1 MDDPYDIYD
10 SIWTS
15 IGLDDW
21 RKRLAPSGEAYID
34 PVFTKNH
41 WAGDIGFMSPEDL
54 GLADLDIPG
63 LYFQISS
70 WVLRYRRPS
79 SVRYTT
85 WWCPKCDNINVAF
98 CSTDLEMESSCVIF
112 CPSPRENGHG
122 THSILPVW
130 VYQRSTYS
138 SAASHLAIASRLMSS
153 SIVQHQHLPKQYH
166 LGPTVDIALW
176 KKIHVDEF
184 NSCEVRASDYS
195 ASRCIK
201 QLDHTNVDEQSALSF
216 WAVSCH
222 SWNGLMWKPWDGCK
236 LGQHAHLVPSALYAM
251 HFGTDSS
258 PVHNWTS
265 PEPPHDDYMMTAII
279 IIITITL
286 NVSVAVRAPGRKQ
299 HVGDGEDE
307 LHKDQAHLGGF
318 WIWWLS
324 FSKSELPWFNGLV

>member
-1 MDDPYDIYD
+1 
-10 SIWTS
+10 
-15 IGLDDW
+15 
-21 RKRLAPSGEAYID
+21 
-34 PVFTKNH
+34 
-41 WAGDIGFMSPEDL
+41 MSPEDL

-195 ASRCIK
+195 ASRMHQATWSYKRWRAECIVI
-201 QLDHTNVDEQSALSF
+201 LGSVLSLMERPNVKALGRLQ
-216 WAVSCH
+216 V
-222 SWNGLMWKPWDGCK
+222 GP
-236 LGQHAHLVPSALYAM
+236 
-251 HFGTDSS
+251 TR
-258 PVHNWTS
+258 
-265 PEPPHDDYMMTAII
+265 PPC
-279 IIITITL
+279 
-286 NVSVAVRAPGRKQ
+286 S
-299 HVGDGEDE
+299 
-307 LHKDQAHLGGF
+307 
-318 WIWWLS
+318 
-324 FSKSELPWFNGLV
+324 